1 MSWGTTAVP
10 GGLAVATGSEWLVTP
25 VATAP
30 GGGRALGWAIIAG
43 MAVSA
48 ALLAGLVA
56 VASGLDTR
64 RGRLVRDWLALG
76 VGPLLVALGL
86 AAMWS
91 AGESAPALAGVAGG
105 VGTVGA
111 WALSTANGRAAT
123 VRGDGETDTGRDGH
137 ALRAVVRHRAVEGT
151 ALAGAYVAG
160 SAVGILGAVVL
171 ASHVTAKAAAVGG
184 LYGTS
189 RVRTTS
195 RALLLQCVFLAG
207 TVGGLALVGGPPP
220 VVQRVALA
228 LAGGVL
234 AAVGAVETG
243 THAPRPPSDRD

>member
-1 MSWGTTAVP
+1 MA
-10 GGLAVATGSEWLVTP
+10 AATGSEWFVAP

-30 GGGRALGWAIIAG
+30 AGGGGRALGWAIIAG

-48 ALLAGLVA
+48 ALLVGLVA
-56 VASGLDTR
+56 VADQLDTP

-91 AGESAPALAGVAGG
+91 AGESTPALAGVAGG

-111 WALSTANGRAAT
+111 WALSTANGRAST
-123 VRGDGETDTGRDGH
+123 SRGESGPGPDGH
-137 ALRAVVRHRAVEGT
+137 ALRTVVRHRAVEGT

-171 ASHVTAKAAAVGG
+171 ASHVTAKTAAIGG

-195 RALLLQCVFLAG
+195 RALLLQGVFLAG
-207 TVGGLALVGGPPP
+207 AVGGLALVGGPPP
-220 VVQRVALA
+220 VVQQTALA

>member
-1 MSWGTTAVP
+1 VVP
-10 GGLAVATGSEWLVTP
+10 G
-25 VATAP
+25 ATAP
-30 GGGRALGWAIIAG
+30 GSGRALGWAIIAG

-48 ALLAGLVA
+48 ALLVGLVA
-56 VASGLDTR
+56 VANQLDTP
-64 RGRLVRDWLALG
+64 RGQLVRDWLALG

-111 WALSTANGRAAT
+111 WALSTADGRATASERD
-123 VRGDGETDTGRDGH
+123 RGPADPSLGAGPPT
-137 ALRAVVRHRAVEGT
+137 LQAVVRHRAVEGT

-195 RALLLQCVFLAG
+195 RALLLQGVFLAG
-207 TVGGLALVGGPPP
+207 AVGGLALVGGPPP
-220 VVQRVALA
+220 VAQRVALA

-234 AAVGAVETG
+234 VAIGAVETAA
-243 THAPRPPSDRD
+243 HVPAPRPPNARVRASDRGEAD